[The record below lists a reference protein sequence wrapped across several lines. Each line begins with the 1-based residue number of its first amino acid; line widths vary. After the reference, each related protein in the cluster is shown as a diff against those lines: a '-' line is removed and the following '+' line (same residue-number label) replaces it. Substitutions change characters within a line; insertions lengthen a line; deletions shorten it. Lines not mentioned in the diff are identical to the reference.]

1 TARHTDLTADL
12 RVDLG
17 RRDDLVVEH
26 DRHAALRVTD
36 GVTGGLTGQ
45 LRPLLAALATEVD
58 VDLPLSTVLT
68 VEDGLGTGDPVAL
81 DGGFAE
87 LELVALRV
95 GEGHHDVLGVLGGLA
110 TTATAAGGHHALQI
124 VQTFQTFEVLHALH
138 LGGQFLGGGLFF
150 PALLGAV
157 GRCAGVVGLSVGCV
171 GEVAGWWFLETLA
184 TGFTDAQD
192 GVDGQLCGLADDLGG
207 LRRLLHTGQFDD
219 DPVLTGTRHVRLGHA
234 QAVDALAQHLQ
245 DLVGVVGVG
254 DRAVGTVLGLQDDL
268 GAAAQVESQ
277 AGRYE
282 PRR

>member
-1 TARHTDLTADL
+1 
-12 RVDLG
+12 
-17 RRDDLVVEH
+17 
-26 DRHAALRVTD
+26 
-36 GVTGGLTGQ
+36 
-45 LRPLLAALATEVD
+45 
-58 VDLPLSTVLT
+58 
-68 VEDGLGTGDPVAL
+68 
-81 DGGFAE
+81 
-87 LELVALRV
+87 
-95 GEGHHDVLGVLGGLA
+95 
-110 TTATAAGGHHALQI
+110 
-124 VQTFQTFEVLHALH
+124 H

-192 GVDGQLCGLADDLGG
+192 GVEGQLCGLADDLGG
-207 LRRLLHTGQFDD
+207 LRRVLHTGQFDD

-282 PRR
+282 PRRTERDEDDEQGDEGANPAPTSSRITGQRGYLSLQMGDPGAPAESEPTGVGPGTVKRWWARGEEVPGSVVAHLRRSAREPDRRARVEGATRADPTPPDATPHWARHPVGVRPSVGHRPGRAAWW